1 MNSAFGGTEKRGNG
15 KKGRV
20 ALALEYGHTIVAKRA
35 LNVWEMGRDNLWIE
49 LELLSRSEFRTKR
62 AGFYLPKNPGETVW
76 VNTRNILFAYD
87 LK

>member
-1 MNSAFGGTEKRGNG
+1 LAELKKEEMEKQA
-15 KKGRV
+15 RV

-35 LNVWEMGRDNLWIE
+35 LNVWNLGRDNLWIE
-49 LELLSRSEFRTKR
+49 LELLSRSEFQTKR